1 MLKPVFEIFD
11 YIKIFQKFL
20 GVKMYLIYLLGT
32 IASIL
37 EGIGILMLLP
47 LLQSIDSNGSSQNAI
62 DGRVNEILYNVIDF
76 LGFSESVS
84 SILLLITIAFFI
96 KGVITFMSLSV
107 TSFLLGDLLKELKQ
121 NLFNHYSDM
130 SYSYFTSK
138 NTGSLINLINEQP
151 TKGLEAFK
159 HLSLLVSHF
168 INTVVLMTLA
178 FFMTFSFG
186 ILAISFGIVLLI
198 LFLKMNKYVQKLSRI
213 TAKEN
218 GILNKW
224 LIQSLHGFKYLIS
237 TNQINSIKE
246 YVNNSISILIS
257 NQIKTG
263 IAASFTQS
271 IREPIAVIFIIS
283 IMFIQL
289 SIFELRLEPIL
300 VSIALFYRALNST
313 LAFQSSFQRT
323 FENIGSI
330 EIVNDEFINQE
341 INKQKDGNIKL
352 DNFHDEII
360 LKDVSF
366 TYNNSNKPS
375 LLSISMTIPSKSSIA
390 IVGGSGSGKTS
401 LVDLITLTNR
411 PSKGKLYID
420 GVLNS
425 DIKKSSWRSQLG
437 YVSQDSVIFDDTVAN
452 NISMWEND
460 INKDKLNENLIN
472 AAKQANILDFI
483 NSLPNGF
490 NTLVGDRGILLSG
503 GQKQRIFIAREL
515 FRNPKLLILD
525 EATSALDSESEK
537 NIQNS
542 VELLQGKITVIII
555 AHRLSTIKGVDKIFL
570 LDNGEIVESGSYD
583 QLMNNKNSKFSDFA
597 KLQIL

>member
-1 MLKPVFEIFD
+1 
-11 YIKIFQKFL
+11 
-20 GVKMYLIYLLGT
+20 
-32 IASIL
+32 
-37 EGIGILMLLP
+37 
-47 LLQSIDSNGSSQNAI
+47 
-62 DGRVNEILYNVIDF
+62 
-76 LGFSESVS
+76 
-84 SILLLITIAFFI
+84 
-96 KGVITFMSLSV
+96 
-107 TSFLLGDLLKELKQ
+107 
-121 NLFNHYSDM
+121 
-130 SYSYFTSK
+130 
-138 NTGSLINLINEQP
+138 
-151 TKGLEAFK
+151 
-159 HLSLLVSHF
+159 
-168 INTVVLMTLA
+168 
-178 FFMTFSFG
+178 
-186 ILAISFGIVLLI
+186 
-198 LFLKMNKYVQKLSRI
+198 
-213 TAKEN
+213 
-218 GILNKW
+218 
-224 LIQSLHGFKYLIS
+224 
-237 TNQINSIKE
+237 
-246 YVNNSISILIS
+246 
-257 NQIKTG
+257 
-263 IAASFTQS
+263 
-271 IREPIAVIFIIS
+271 
-283 IMFIQL
+283 
-289 SIFELRLEPIL
+289 
-300 VSIALFYRALNST
+300 
-313 LAFQSSFQRT
+313 
-323 FENIGSI
+323 
-330 EIVNDEFINQE
+330 
-341 INKQKDGNIKL
+341 
-352 DNFHDEII
+352 
-360 LKDVSF
+360 
-366 TYNNSNKPS
+366 
-375 LLSISMTIPSKSSIA
+375 MTIPSKSSIA

>member
-1 MLKPVFEIFD
+1 
-11 YIKIFQKFL
+11 
-20 GVKMYLIYLLGT
+20 
-32 IASIL
+32 
-37 EGIGILMLLP
+37 
-47 LLQSIDSNGSSQNAI
+47 
-62 DGRVNEILYNVIDF
+62 
-76 LGFSESVS
+76 
-84 SILLLITIAFFI
+84 
-96 KGVITFMSLSV
+96 
-107 TSFLLGDLLKELKQ
+107 
-121 NLFNHYSDM
+121 
-130 SYSYFTSK
+130 
-138 NTGSLINLINEQP
+138 
-151 TKGLEAFK
+151 
-159 HLSLLVSHF
+159 
-168 INTVVLMTLA
+168 
-178 FFMTFSFG
+178 
-186 ILAISFGIVLLI
+186 
-198 LFLKMNKYVQKLSRI
+198 
-213 TAKEN
+213 
-218 GILNKW
+218 
-224 LIQSLHGFKYLIS
+224 
-237 TNQINSIKE
+237 
-246 YVNNSISILIS
+246 
-257 NQIKTG
+257 
-263 IAASFTQS
+263 
-271 IREPIAVIFIIS
+271 
-283 IMFIQL
+283 
-289 SIFELRLEPIL
+289 
-300 VSIALFYRALNST
+300 
-313 LAFQSSFQRT
+313 
-323 FENIGSI
+323 
-330 EIVNDEFINQE
+330 
-341 INKQKDGNIKL
+341 
-352 DNFHDEII
+352 
-360 LKDVSF
+360 
-366 TYNNSNKPS
+366 
-375 LLSISMTIPSKSSIA
+375 
-390 IVGGSGSGKTS
+390 
-401 LVDLITLTNR
+401 LTNR